1 MTEMVVR
8 GPRLHLRYAT
18 PDDAPVLLEL
28 GSDPEVTRFFS
39 WGPYRDIAEPLAY
52 IDSLAAQRETGERL
66 EFVIAGEDDVP
77 IGVTGLSEHSV
88 RDRRATIGSWLGRAY
103 WGTGANREA
112 KALVLALG
120 FRTLGLERITALAS
134 PHNPRSLR
142 ALEKLGFVRE
152 GVLRAWH
159 RHRGEPRDVAIL
171 GLLRAEWEAG
181 PLAAEPVT
189 VEGEPPPAWRHS
201 QRK

>member
-1 MTEMVVR
+1 MVVR
-8 GPRLHLRYAT
+8 GSRLTLRYAT
-18 PDDAPVLLEL
+18 EDDAPALLEL

-52 IDSLAAQRETGERL
+52 IASLAAQREAGQRL
-66 EFVIAGEDDVP
+66 EFVIATEDGTP
-77 IGVTGLSEHSV
+77 IGVTGLSEHSP
-88 RDRRATIGSWLGRAY
+88 RDRRATVGTWLGRRH
-103 WGTGANREA
+103 WGTGANRES
-112 KALVLALG
+112 KVLILG
-120 FRTLGLERITALAS
+120 LAFRSLGLERVTALAS
-134 PHNPRSLR
+134 PDNPRSLA
-142 ALEKLGFVRE
+142 ALERLGFARE

-171 GLLRAEWEAG
+171 GLLRAEFEAG
-181 PLAAEPVT
+181 PLAGEPLE